1 MDAIKI
7 CKTSSYTTISTAHFK
22 ERGMSLKAKG
32 LLSLMLAL
40 PDGWACSVSGLVEL
54 SSDGRESVTTA
65 LKELER
71 FGYLKRERQ
80 MTEDGKFAGYDYIVY
95 EKPSTGKPSTGKPS
109 TGKPSTGKPFTENPS
124 TGKPFT
130 EKPSTGKPFTEN
142 PSTVQEYNNIYNNNN
157 STTTNSNNSNTNLHT
172 QDTHRVLKTTNV
184 DTNNSHTQETK
195 EIYINPLIPTVYAPL
210 LTENPENEEKSGAER
225 PEDTTNTP
233 SYNPKQKS
241 ENNKKTSKQ
250 FTPPTLEEVQ
260 AYCKERNNNVDAKQF
275 WDYYDAAGWKDQT
288 GKPVKSWKQK
298 MIAVWE
304 KPRDENTRYGTTTT
318 TRTRKYGDPDYY
330 GTTDKGYEYL

>member
-80 MTEDGKFAGYDYIVY
+80 MTEDGKFAGYDYTVY
-95 EKPSTGKPSTGKPS
+95 EKPSTE
-109 TGKPSTGKPFTENPS
+109 KPSTGKPFT
-124 TGKPFT
+124 GKPF
-130 EKPSTGKPFTEN
+130 TGKPFTEN

-157 STTTNSNNSNTNLHT
+157 STTTNSNNSNTNLNT
-172 QDTHRVLKTTNV
+172 QETNRVLKTTNV

-210 LTENPENEEKSGAER
+210 LTENHENGEKSGEER
-225 PEDTTNTP
+225 PKETIPP
-233 SYNPKQKS
+233 SYNPKQKR

>member
-80 MTEDGKFAGYDYIVY
+80 MTEDGKFAGYDYTVC
-95 EKPSTGKPSTGKPS
+95 EKPF
-109 TGKPSTGKPFTENPS
+109 TGKPSTGKPFT
-124 TGKPFT
+124 G
-130 EKPSTGKPFTEN
+130 N

-157 STTTNSNNSNTNLHT
+157 STTTNSNNSNTNLNT
-172 QDTHRVLKTTNV
+172 QETNRVLKTTNV
-184 DTNNSHTQETK
+184 DTNNSNTQETK

-260 AYCKERNNNVDAKQF
+260 AYCKERNNNVDAKRF
-275 WDYYDAAGWKDQT
+275 WDYYEAERWKDQS

>member
-80 MTEDGKFAGYDYIVY
+80 MTEDGKFAGYDYTVC
-95 EKPSTGKPSTGKPS
+95 EKPFTGKPS
-109 TGKPSTGKPFTENPS
+109 TGKPSTGKPFT
-124 TGKPFT
+124 GK
-130 EKPSTGKPFTEN
+130 
-142 PSTVQEYNNIYNNNN
+142 PSTVQEYNNNIYNNNN
-157 STTTNSNNSNTNLHT
+157 STTTNSNNSNTNLNT
-172 QDTHRVLKTTNV
+172 QETNRVLKTTNV
-184 DTNNSHTQETK
+184 DTNNSNTQETK

-225 PEDTTNTP
+225 PEDTT

-260 AYCKERNNNVDAKQF
+260 AYCKERNNNVDAKRF
-275 WDYYDAAGWKDQT
+275 WDYYEAAGWKDQS

>member
-54 SSDGRESVTTA
+54 SSDGRDSVTTA

-80 MTEDGKFAGYDYIVY
+80 MTEGGKFAGYDYIVY
-95 EKPSTGKPSTGKPS
+95 EKPFTE
-109 TGKPSTGKPFTENPS
+109 KPFTE
-124 TGKPFT
+124 
-130 EKPSTGKPFTEN
+130 KPFTEN
-142 PSTVQEYNNIYNNNN
+142 PSTVQEYNNNIYNNNN
-157 STTTNSNNSNTNLHT
+157 STTTNSNNSNTNLNT
-172 QDTHRVLKTTNV
+172 QETNRVLKTTNV

-210 LTENPENEEKSGAER
+210 LTENPENEEKSGEER
-225 PEDTTNTP
+225 PKETIPP

>member
-80 MTEDGKFAGYDYIVY
+80 MTEDGKFAGYDYTVR
-95 EKPSTGKPSTGKPS
+95 EKPF
-109 TGKPSTGKPFTENPS
+109 TGKPF
-124 TGKPFT
+124 
-130 EKPSTGKPFTEN
+130 TGKPFTEN
-142 PSTVQEYNNIYNNNN
+142 PSTVQQYNNIYNNNN

-184 DTNNSHTQETK
+184 DTNISNTQETK
-195 EIYINPLIPTVYAPL
+195 EIYINPPIPTVYAPL
-210 LTENPENEEKSGAER
+210 LTENPENEEKSGEER
-225 PEDTTNTP
+225 PKETIPP

>member
-7 CKTSSYTTISTAHFK
+7 CKTSNYTTISTAHFK

-80 MTEDGKFAGYDYIVY
+80 MTEDGKFAGYDYTVC
-95 EKPSTGKPSTGKPS
+95 EKPSTEKPSTEKPF
-109 TGKPSTGKPFTENPS
+109 TGKPFT
-124 TGKPFT
+124 GKPF
-130 EKPSTGKPFTEN
+130 TGKPFTEN
-142 PSTVQEYNNIYNNNN
+142 PSTVQEYNNNIYNNNN
-157 STTTNSNNSNTNLHT
+157 STTTNSNNSNTNLNT
-172 QDTHRVLKTTNV
+172 QETNRVLKTTNV
-184 DTNNSHTQETK
+184 DTNNSNTQETK
-195 EIYINPLIPTVYAPL
+195 EIYINPLIPTVYAPI
-210 LTENPENEEKSGAER
+210 LTENPENEEKSEAER

-260 AYCKERNNNVDAKQF
+260 AYCKERNNNVDAKRF
-275 WDYYDAAGWKDQT
+275 WDYYEAAGWKDQS

-318 TRTRKYGDPDYY
+318 THTRKYGDPDYY

>member
-80 MTEDGKFAGYDYIVY
+80 MTEDGKFAGYDYTVC
-95 EKPSTGKPSTGKPS
+95 EKPF
-109 TGKPSTGKPFTENPS
+109 TGKPFT
-124 TGKPFT
+124 GKPF
-130 EKPSTGKPFTEN
+130 TGKPFTEN

-157 STTTNSNNSNTNLHT
+157 STTTNSNNSNTNLNT
-172 QDTHRVLKTTNV
+172 QETNRVLKTTNV

-210 LTENPENEEKSGAER
+210 LTENPENEEKSGEER
-225 PEDTTNTP
+225 PKETIPP

-260 AYCKERNNNVDAKQF
+260 AYCKERSNNVDAKRF
-275 WDYYDAAGWKDQT
+275 LDYYEAAGWKDQS
-288 GKPVKSWKQK
+288 GKPVKNWKQK

-304 KPRDENTRYGTTTT
+304 RPRDENTRYGTTTT
-318 TRTRKYGDPDYY
+318 THTRKYGDPDYY

>member
-7 CKTSSYTTISTAHFK
+7 CKTSNYTTISTAHFK

-54 SSDGRESVTTA
+54 SSDGRESVATA

-80 MTEDGKFAGYDYIVY
+80 MTEDGKFAGYDYTVC
-95 EKPSTGKPSTGKPS
+95 EKPFTGKPSTE
-109 TGKPSTGKPFTENPS
+109 KPFTE
-124 TGKPFT
+124 
-130 EKPSTGKPFTEN
+130 KPFTEN
-142 PSTVQEYNNIYNNNN
+142 PSTVQQYNNIYNNNN
-157 STTTNSNNSNTNLHT
+157 STTTNSNNSNTNLNT
-172 QDTHRVLKTTNV
+172 QETNRVLKTTNV
-184 DTNNSHTQETK
+184 DTNISNTQETK

-210 LTENPENEEKSGAER
+210 LTENPENEEKSEAER

-260 AYCKERNNNVDAKQF
+260 AYCKERKNNVDAKQF

>member
-95 EKPSTGKPSTGKPS
+95 EKPFTGKPSTGK
-109 TGKPSTGKPFTENPS
+109 
-124 TGKPFT
+124 
-130 EKPSTGKPFTEN
+130 

-157 STTTNSNNSNTNLHT
+157 STTTTNSNNSNTNLHT

-184 DTNNSHTQETK
+184 DTNSSHTQETK
-195 EIYINPLIPTVYAPL
+195 EIYINPPIPTVYAPL

>member
-95 EKPSTGKPSTGKPS
+95 EKPFTGKPSTGKPS
-109 TGKPSTGKPFTENPS
+109 TGKPST
-124 TGKPFT
+124 
-130 EKPSTGKPFTEN
+130 
-142 PSTVQEYNNIYNNNN
+142 VQEYNNIYNNNN
-157 STTTNSNNSNTNLHT
+157 STTTTNSNNSNTNLHT

-184 DTNNSHTQETK
+184 DTNSSHTQETK
-195 EIYINPLIPTVYAPL
+195 EIYINPPIPTVYAPL

>member
-80 MTEDGKFAGYDYIVY
+80 MTEDGKFAGYDYTVC
-95 EKPSTGKPSTGKPS
+95 EKPSTGKP
-109 TGKPSTGKPFTENPS
+109 F
-124 TGKPFT
+124 
-130 EKPSTGKPFTEN
+130 TGKPFTEN
-142 PSTVQEYNNIYNNNN
+142 PSTVQEYNNNIYNNNN
-157 STTTNSNNSNTNLHT
+157 STTTNSNNSNTNLNT

-210 LTENPENEEKSGAER
+210 LTENPENEEKSEAER

>member
-80 MTEDGKFAGYDYIVY
+80 MTEDGKFAGYDYTVC
-95 EKPSTGKPSTGKPS
+95 EKPF
-109 TGKPSTGKPFTENPS
+109 TGKPSTGKPFT
-124 TGKPFT
+124 GK
-130 EKPSTGKPFTEN
+130 
-142 PSTVQEYNNIYNNNN
+142 PSTVQEYNNNIYNNNN
-157 STTTNSNNSNTNLHT
+157 STTTNSNNSNTNLNT
-172 QDTHRVLKTTNV
+172 QETNRVLKTTNV
-184 DTNNSHTQETK
+184 DTNNSNTQETK

-210 LTENPENEEKSGAER
+210 LTENPENGEKSGEER
-225 PEDTTNTP
+225 PKETIPP

-275 WDYYDAAGWKDQT
+275 WDYYEAEGWKDQS

-304 KPRDENTRYGTTTT
+304 KPRDENTRYGTTAT

>member
-1 MDAIKI
+1 M
-7 CKTSSYTTISTAHFK
+7 Y
-22 ERGMSLKAKG
+22 
-32 LLSLMLAL
+32 
-40 PDGWACSVSGLVEL
+40 V
-54 SSDGRESVTTA
+54 
-65 LKELER
+65 
-71 FGYLKRERQ
+71 
-80 MTEDGKFAGYDYIVY
+80 
-95 EKPSTGKPSTGKPS
+95 
-109 TGKPSTGKPFTENPS
+109 
-124 TGKPFT
+124 
-130 EKPSTGKPFTEN
+130 
-142 PSTVQEYNNIYNNNN
+142 
-157 STTTNSNNSNTNLHT
+157 
-172 QDTHRVLKTTNV
+172 
-184 DTNNSHTQETK
+184 
-195 EIYINPLIPTVYAPL
+195 PL
-210 LTENPENEEKSGAER
+210 LTENHENGEKSGEER
-225 PEDTTNTP
+225 PKETIPP

>member
-7 CKTSSYTTISTAHFK
+7 CKTSNYTTISTAHFK

-80 MTEDGKFAGYDYIVY
+80 MTEDGKFAGYDYTVY

-124 TGKPFT
+124 T
-130 EKPSTGKPFTEN
+130 
-142 PSTVQEYNNIYNNNN
+142 VQQYNNIYNNNN
-157 STTTNSNNSNTNLHT
+157 STTTNSNNSNTNLNT
-172 QDTHRVLKTTNV
+172 QETNRVLKTTNV
-184 DTNNSHTQETK
+184 DTNNLNTQETK

-210 LTENPENEEKSGAER
+210 LTENHENGEKSGAER
-225 PEDTTNTP
+225 PKETIPP

>member
-1 MDAIKI
+1 MN
-7 CKTSSYTTISTAHFK
+7 T
-22 ERGMSLKAKG
+22 
-32 LLSLMLAL
+32 
-40 PDGWACSVSGLVEL
+40 
-54 SSDGRESVTTA
+54 
-65 LKELER
+65 
-71 FGYLKRERQ
+71 
-80 MTEDGKFAGYDYIVY
+80 
-95 EKPSTGKPSTGKPS
+95 
-109 TGKPSTGKPFTENPS
+109 
-124 TGKPFT
+124 
-130 EKPSTGKPFTEN
+130 
-142 PSTVQEYNNIYNNNN
+142 QE
-157 STTTNSNNSNTNLHT
+157 TN
-172 QDTHRVLKTTNV
+172 RVLKTTNV
-184 DTNNSHTQETK
+184 DTNISNTQETK

-210 LTENPENEEKSGAER
+210 LTENPENEEKSEAER

-260 AYCKERNNNVDAKQF
+260 AYCKERKNNVDAKQF

>member
-54 SSDGRESVTTA
+54 SSDGRDSVTTA

-80 MTEDGKFAGYDYIVY
+80 MTEGGKFAGYDYIVY
-95 EKPSTGKPSTGKPS
+95 EKPFTE
-109 TGKPSTGKPFTENPS
+109 KPFTE
-124 TGKPFT
+124 
-130 EKPSTGKPFTEN
+130 KPFTEN
-142 PSTVQEYNNIYNNNN
+142 PSTVQEYNNNIYNNNN
-157 STTTNSNNSNTNLHT
+157 STTTNSNNSNTNLNT
-172 QDTHRVLKTTNV
+172 QETNRVLKTTNV

-210 LTENPENEEKSGAER
+210 LTENPENEEKSGEER
-225 PEDTTNTP
+225 PKETIPP

-260 AYCKERNNNVDAKQF
+260 AYCKERNNNVDAKRF
-275 WDYYDAAGWKDQT
+275 LDYYEAAGWKDQS

>member
-7 CKTSSYTTISTAHFK
+7 CKTSGYTTISIAHFK

-80 MTEDGKFAGYDYIVY
+80 MTEDGKFAGYDYTVC
-95 EKPSTGKPSTGKPS
+95 EKP
-109 TGKPSTGKPFTENPS
+109 F
-124 TGKPFT
+124 
-130 EKPSTGKPFTEN
+130 TGKPFTEN
-142 PSTVQEYNNIYNNNN
+142 PSTVQQYNNIYNNNN
-157 STTTNSNNSNTNLHT
+157 STTTNSNNSNTNLNT
-172 QDTHRVLKTTNV
+172 QETNRVLKTTNV
-184 DTNNSHTQETK
+184 DINNSHTQETK
-195 EIYINPLIPTVYAPL
+195 KYINPLTIPTVYVPL
-210 LTENPENEEKSGAER
+210 LTETHENEEKSEAER

>member
-7 CKTSSYTTISTAHFK
+7 CKTSNYTTISTAHFK

-80 MTEDGKFAGYDYIVY
+80 MTEDGKFAGYDYTVC
-95 EKPSTGKPSTGKPS
+95 E
-109 TGKPSTGKPFTENPS
+109 KPFT
-124 TGKPFT
+124 G
-130 EKPSTGKPFTEN
+130 KPSTGKPFTEN
-142 PSTVQEYNNIYNNNN
+142 PSTVQEYNNNIYNNNN
-157 STTTNSNNSNTNLHT
+157 STTTNSNNSNTNLNT
-172 QDTHRVLKTTNV
+172 QETNRVLKTTNV

-210 LTENPENEEKSGAER
+210 LTENPENEEKSEAER
-225 PEDTTNTP
+225 PEDTTNTT

-260 AYCKERNNNVDAKQF
+260 AYCKERNNNVDAKRF
-275 WDYYDAAGWKDQT
+275 WDYYEAAGWKDQS
-288 GKPVKSWKQK
+288 GKPVKNWKQK

-304 KPRDENTRYGTTTT
+304 RPRDENTRYGTTTT

>member
-80 MTEDGKFAGYDYIVY
+80 MTEGGKFAGYDYIVY
-95 EKPSTGKPSTGKPS
+95 EKPF
-109 TGKPSTGKPFTENPS
+109 TGKPF
-124 TGKPFT
+124 
-130 EKPSTGKPFTEN
+130 TGKPFTEN
-142 PSTVQEYNNIYNNNN
+142 PSTVQEYNNNIYNNNN
-157 STTTNSNNSNTNLHT
+157 STTTNSNNSNTNLNT
-172 QDTHRVLKTTNV
+172 QETNRVLKTTNV

-210 LTENPENEEKSGAER
+210 LTENPENEEKSEAER

-304 KPRDENTRYGTTTT
+304 KPRDENTRYGTKTT

>member
-80 MTEDGKFAGYDYIVY
+80 MTEGGKFAGYDYIVY
-95 EKPSTGKPSTGKPS
+95 EKPF
-109 TGKPSTGKPFTENPS
+109 TGKPFT
-124 TGKPFT
+124 GKPF
-130 EKPSTGKPFTEN
+130 TGKPFTEN
-142 PSTVQEYNNIYNNNN
+142 PSTVQEYNNNIYNNNN
-157 STTTNSNNSNTNLHT
+157 STTTNSNNSNTNLNT

-210 LTENPENEEKSGAER
+210 FTENPENGEKSGAER

-304 KPRDENTRYGTTTT
+304 KPRDENTRYGTKTT

>member
-80 MTEDGKFAGYDYIVY
+80 MTEDGKFAGYDYTVC
-95 EKPSTGKPSTGKPS
+95 EKPS
-109 TGKPSTGKPFTENPS
+109 
-124 TGKPFT
+124 T
-130 EKPSTGKPFTEN
+130 EKPSTEKPFTEN
-142 PSTVQEYNNIYNNNN
+142 PSTVQEYNNNIYNNNN
-157 STTTNSNNSNTNLHT
+157 STTTNSNNSNTNLNT
-172 QDTHRVLKTTNV
+172 QETNRVLKTTNV
-184 DTNNSHTQETK
+184 YTNNSNTQETK

-210 LTENPENEEKSGAER
+210 LTENPENEEKSEAER
-225 PEDTTNTP
+225 PEDTTNTT

-260 AYCKERNNNVDAKQF
+260 AYCKERNNNVDAKRF
-275 WDYYDAAGWKDQT
+275 WDYYEAAGWKDQS
-288 GKPVKSWKQK
+288 GKPVKNWKQK

-304 KPRDENTRYGTTTT
+304 RPRDENTRYGTTTT
-318 TRTRKYGDPDYY
+318 PRTRKYGDPDYY

>member
-54 SSDGRESVTTA
+54 SSDGRDSVTNA

-80 MTEDGKFAGYDYIVY
+80 MTEGGKFAGYDYIVY
-95 EKPSTGKPSTGKPS
+95 EKP
-109 TGKPSTGKPFTENPS
+109 FTE
-124 TGKPFT
+124 KPFT
-130 EKPSTGKPFTEN
+130 EKPFTEKPFTEN

-172 QDTHRVLKTTNV
+172 QETNRVLKTTNV

-195 EIYINPLIPTVYAPL
+195 EIYINPPIPTVYAPL
-210 LTENPENEEKSGAER
+210 LTENPENEEKSEAER

-275 WDYYDAAGWKDQT
+275 WDYYDSAGWKDQT

-304 KPRDENTRYGTTTT
+304 KPRDENTRYGTTAT

>member
-7 CKTSSYTTISTAHFK
+7 CKTSNYTTISTAHFK

-80 MTEDGKFAGYDYIVY
+80 MTEDGKFAGYDYTVC
-95 EKPSTGKPSTGKPS
+95 EKPFTGKPSTGKPS
-109 TGKPSTGKPFTENPS
+109 T
-124 TGKPFT
+124 
-130 EKPSTGKPFTEN
+130 
-142 PSTVQEYNNIYNNNN
+142 VQEYNNNIYNNNN
-157 STTTNSNNSNTNLHT
+157 STTTNSNNSNTNLNT
-172 QDTHRVLKTTNV
+172 QETNRVLKTTNV
-184 DTNNSHTQETK
+184 DTNNSNTQETK

-210 LTENPENEEKSGAER
+210 LTENPENEEKSEAER

-260 AYCKERNNNVDAKQF
+260 AYCKERNNNVDAKRF
-275 WDYYDAAGWKDQT
+275 WDYYEAAGWKDQS
-288 GKPVKSWKQK
+288 GKPVKNWKQK

-304 KPRDENTRYGTTTT
+304 RPRDENTRYGTTTT

>member
-80 MTEDGKFAGYDYIVY
+80 MTEDGKFAGYDYTVC
-95 EKPSTGKPSTGKPS
+95 E
-109 TGKPSTGKPFTENPS
+109 
-124 TGKPFT
+124 KPFT
-130 EKPSTGKPFTEN
+130 EKPFTGKPFTEN

-157 STTTNSNNSNTNLHT
+157 STTTNSNNSNTNLNT
-172 QDTHRVLKTTNV
+172 QETNRVLKTTNV
-184 DTNNSHTQETK
+184 DTNNSNTQETK

-210 LTENPENEEKSGAER
+210 LTENHENGEKSGEER
-225 PEDTTNTP
+225 PKETIPP

-260 AYCKERNNNVDAKQF
+260 AYCKERNNNVDAKRF
-275 WDYYDAAGWKDQT
+275 LDYYEAAGWKDQS
-288 GKPVKSWKQK
+288 GKPVKNWKQK

-304 KPRDENTRYGTTTT
+304 RPRDENTRYGTTTT

>member
-80 MTEDGKFAGYDYIVY
+80 MTEDGKFAGHDYPVC
-95 EKPSTGKPSTGKPS
+95 E
-109 TGKPSTGKPFTENPS
+109 KPSTGKPFTGKPF
-124 TGKPFT
+124 TGKPF
-130 EKPSTGKPFTEN
+130 TGKPFTEN
-142 PSTVQEYNNIYNNNN
+142 PSTVQEYNNNIYNNNN
-157 STTTNSNNSNTNLHT
+157 STTTNSNNSNTNLNT
-172 QDTHRVLKTTNV
+172 QETNRVLKTTNV

-210 LTENPENEEKSGAER
+210 LTENHENGEKSGAER

-260 AYCKERNNNVDAKQF
+260 AYCKERNNNVDAKRF
-275 WDYYDAAGWKDQT
+275 LDYYEAAGWKDQS
-288 GKPVKSWKQK
+288 GKPVKNWKQK

-304 KPRDENTRYGTTTT
+304 RPRDENTRYGTTAT

>member
-54 SSDGRESVTTA
+54 SSDGRDSVTTA

-80 MTEDGKFAGYDYIVY
+80 MTEGGKFAGYDYIVY
-95 EKPSTGKPSTGKPS
+95 EKPFTE
-109 TGKPSTGKPFTENPS
+109 KPFTE
-124 TGKPFT
+124 
-130 EKPSTGKPFTEN
+130 KPFTEN
-142 PSTVQEYNNIYNNNN
+142 PSTVQEYNNNIYNNNN
-157 STTTNSNNSNTNLHT
+157 STTTNSNNSNTNLNT
-172 QDTHRVLKTTNV
+172 QETNRVLKTTNV

-210 LTENPENEEKSGAER
+210 LTENPENEEKSEAER

>member
-7 CKTSSYTTISTAHFK
+7 CKTSGYTTISTAHFK

-54 SSDGRESVTTA
+54 SSDGRDSVTNA

-80 MTEDGKFAGYDYIVY
+80 MTEGGKFAGYDYIVY
-95 EKPSTGKPSTGKPS
+95 EKP
-109 TGKPSTGKPFTENPS
+109 FTE
-124 TGKPFT
+124 KPFT
-130 EKPSTGKPFTEN
+130 EKPST
-142 PSTVQEYNNIYNNNN
+142 VRQYNNIYNNNN

-172 QDTHRVLKTTNV
+172 QETNRVLKTTNV
-184 DTNNSHTQETK
+184 DTNSSHTQETK

-210 LTENPENEEKSGAER
+210 LTENPENEEKSGEER
-225 PEDTTNTP
+225 PKDTTNTP

-304 KPRDENTRYGTTTT
+304 KPRDENTHYGTSAT

>member
-7 CKTSSYTTISTAHFK
+7 CKTSNYTTISTAHFK

-95 EKPSTGKPSTGKPS
+95 EKPFTGKPFTGKPF
-109 TGKPSTGKPFTENPS
+109 TGKPFTE
-124 TGKPFT
+124 
-130 EKPSTGKPFTEN
+130 KPFTEN
-142 PSTVQEYNNIYNNNN
+142 PSTVQQYNNIYNNNN
-157 STTTNSNNSNTNLHT
+157 STTTNSNNSNTNLNT
-172 QDTHRVLKTTNV
+172 QETNRVLKTTNV

-210 LTENPENEEKSGAER
+210 LTENHENGEKSGEER
-225 PEDTTNTP
+225 PKETIP
-233 SYNPKQKS
+233 HSYNPKQKS

>member
-54 SSDGRESVTTA
+54 SSDGRDSVTTA

-80 MTEDGKFAGYDYIVY
+80 MTEGGKFAGYDYIVY
-95 EKPSTGKPSTGKPS
+95 EKPFTE
-109 TGKPSTGKPFTENPS
+109 KPFTE
-124 TGKPFT
+124 
-130 EKPSTGKPFTEN
+130 KPFTEN
-142 PSTVQEYNNIYNNNN
+142 PSTVQEYNNNIYNNNN
-157 STTTNSNNSNTNLHT
+157 STTTNSNNSNTNLNT

-210 LTENPENEEKSGAER
+210 LTENPENEEKSEAER

>member
-54 SSDGRESVTTA
+54 SSDGRDSVTTA

-80 MTEDGKFAGYDYIVY
+80 MTEDGKFAGYDYTVC
-95 EKPSTGKPSTGKPS
+95 EKPF
-109 TGKPSTGKPFTENPS
+109 TGKPFT
-124 TGKPFT
+124 GKPF
-130 EKPSTGKPFTEN
+130 TGKPFTEN
-142 PSTVQEYNNIYNNNN
+142 PSTVQQYNNNNIYNNNN

-184 DTNNSHTQETK
+184 DTNISNTQETK
-195 EIYINPLIPTVYAPL
+195 EIYFNPSIPTVYAPL
-210 LTENPENEEKSGAER
+210 LTENTENEEKSEAER
-225 PEDTTNTP
+225 PEDTTNTT

-260 AYCKERNNNVDAKQF
+260 AYCKERSNNVDAKQF

>member
-80 MTEDGKFAGYDYIVY
+80 MTEDGKFAGYDYTVC
-95 EKPSTGKPSTGKPS
+95 EKPSTGKP
-109 TGKPSTGKPFTENPS
+109 F
-124 TGKPFT
+124 
-130 EKPSTGKPFTEN
+130 TGKPFTEN
-142 PSTVQEYNNIYNNNN
+142 PSTVQEYNNNIYNNNN
-157 STTTNSNNSNTNLHT
+157 STTTNSNNSNTNLNT
-172 QDTHRVLKTTNV
+172 QETNRVLKTTNV

-210 LTENPENEEKSGAER
+210 LTENPENGEKSGAER

-260 AYCKERNNNVDAKQF
+260 AYCKERNNNVDAKRF
-275 WDYYDAAGWKDQT
+275 CDYYEAAGWKDQS
-288 GKPVKSWKQK
+288 GKPVKNWKQTR
-298 MIAVWE
+298 IAVWE
-304 KPRDENTRYGTTTT
+304 RPRDENTRYGTTAT

>member
-1 MDAIKI
+1 MGIIGLLASSNFITVNKKI
-7 CKTSSYTTISTAHFK
+7 AQEIGLKEAVLLGELASEYEYWKGRNEVTDDGYFYSAVSVVQNNTTLSERQQKSALSTLVSMSLVDVSVKGMPAKRHIRINERAVSELFLSENSCSCKTQELVPAKRRNLFLQNAGTCSCKTSEKK
-22 ERGMSLKAKG
+22 E
-32 LLSLMLAL
+32 
-40 PDGWACSVSGLVEL
+40 
-54 SSDGRESVTTA
+54 
-65 LKELER
+65 
-71 FGYLKRERQ
+71 Y
-80 MTEDGKFAGYDYIVY
+80 
-95 EKPSTGKPSTGKPS
+95 
-109 TGKPSTGKPFTENPS
+109 N
-124 TGKPFT
+124 
-130 EKPSTGKPFTEN
+130 N
-142 PSTVQEYNNIYNNNN
+142 NNIYNNL
-157 STTTNSNNSNTNLHT
+157 NTNLNT
-172 QDTHRVLKTTNV
+172 QETNRVLKTTNV
-184 DTNNSHTQETK
+184 DTNSSHTQETK
-195 EIYINPLIPTVYAPL
+195 EIYINPPIPTVYAPL
-210 LTENPENEEKSGAER
+210 LTENPENEEKSEAER

>member
-80 MTEDGKFAGYDYIVY
+80 MTEDGKFAGYDYTVC
-95 EKPSTGKPSTGKPS
+95 EKPSTGKP
-109 TGKPSTGKPFTENPS
+109 F
-124 TGKPFT
+124 
-130 EKPSTGKPFTEN
+130 TGKPFTEN
-142 PSTVQEYNNIYNNNN
+142 PSTVQEYNNNIYNNNN
-157 STTTNSNNSNTNLHT
+157 STTTNSNNSNTNLNT

-210 LTENPENEEKSGAER
+210 LTENPENEEKSEAER

-250 FTPPTLEEVQ
+250 FTPPPLEEVQ

>member
-7 CKTSSYTTISTAHFK
+7 CKTSNYTTISTAHFK

-80 MTEDGKFAGYDYIVY
+80 MTEDGKFAGYDYTVC
-95 EKPSTGKPSTGKPS
+95 EKPFTGKPS
-109 TGKPSTGKPFTENPS
+109 
-124 TGKPFT
+124 T
-130 EKPSTGKPFTEN
+130 EKPSTGKPFTGK
-142 PSTVQEYNNIYNNNN
+142 PSTVQEYNNNIYNNNN
-157 STTTNSNNSNTNLHT
+157 STTTNSNNSNTNLNT
-172 QDTHRVLKTTNV
+172 QETNRVLKTTNV

-210 LTENPENEEKSGAER
+210 LTENPENEEKSEAER
-225 PEDTTNTP
+225 PEDTTNTT

-318 TRTRKYGDPDYY
+318 THTRKYGDPDYY

>member
-54 SSDGRESVTTA
+54 SSDGRDSVTNA

-80 MTEDGKFAGYDYIVY
+80 MTEGGKFAGYDYIVY
-95 EKPSTGKPSTGKPS
+95 EKP
-109 TGKPSTGKPFTENPS
+109 FTE
-124 TGKPFT
+124 KPFT
-130 EKPSTGKPFTEN
+130 EKPFTEKPFT
-142 PSTVQEYNNIYNNNN
+142 VRQYNNIYNNNN

-184 DTNNSHTQETK
+184 DTNSSHTQETK
-195 EIYINPLIPTVYAPL
+195 EIYINPPIPTVYAPL
-210 LTENPENEEKSGAER
+210 LTENPENEEKSGEER
-225 PEDTTNTP
+225 PKDTTNTP

-260 AYCKERNNNVDAKQF
+260 AYCKERKNNVDAKQF

-304 KPRDENTRYGTTTT
+304 KPRDENTHYGTTAT

>member
-80 MTEDGKFAGYDYIVY
+80 MTEDGKFAGYDYTVC
-95 EKPSTGKPSTGKPS
+95 EKPF
-109 TGKPSTGKPFTENPS
+109 TGKPF

-130 EKPSTGKPFTEN
+130 EKPFTEK
-142 PSTVQEYNNIYNNNN
+142 PSTVQQYNNIYNNNN
-157 STTTNSNNSNTNLHT
+157 STTTNSNNSNTNLNT
-172 QDTHRVLKTTNV
+172 QETNRVLKTTNV

-210 LTENPENEEKSGAER
+210 LTENHENGEKSGEER
-225 PEDTTNTP
+225 PKETIPP

-260 AYCKERNNNVDAKQF
+260 AYCKERNNNVDAKRF
-275 WDYYDAAGWKDQT
+275 WDYYEAAGWKDQS
-288 GKPVKSWKQK
+288 GKPVKNWKQK

-304 KPRDENTRYGTTTT
+304 RPRDENTRYGTTTT